1 MAIVLDLIN
10 DVKTNFIDFVESL
23 EQYQDGIRCCL
34 DVDFIVFNKHTNQI
48 KDIVLV
54 PLSDF
59 TCNRTIT
66 GCKDTEITVETTFGL
81 IQKDFIKFGF
91 KEVTITESDG
101 YKSLGLLI
109 SSDNPYYEIV
119 ESLSK
124 HFNFITNDDNGH
136 SFILTESDLS
146 KINLVPFNL
155 KYHDSDFYVDNIE
168 SEMATSEFD
177 AIIDS
182 MYCSDYAL

>member
-1 MAIVLDLIN
+1 MFERFELLVGNKIEDIKGKKILVIG
-10 DVKTNFIDFVESL
+10 VGGVGSYTVESL
-23 EQYQDGIRCCL
+23 VRCGIGS
-34 DVDFIVFNKHTNQI
+34 I
-48 KDIVLV
+48 
-54 PLSDF
+54 
-59 TCNRTIT
+59 TI
-66 GCKDTEITVETTFGL
+66 I
-81 IQKDFIKFGF
+81 
-91 KEVTITESDG
+91 
-101 YKSLGLLI
+101 
-109 SSDNPYYEIV
+109 DNPYYEIV